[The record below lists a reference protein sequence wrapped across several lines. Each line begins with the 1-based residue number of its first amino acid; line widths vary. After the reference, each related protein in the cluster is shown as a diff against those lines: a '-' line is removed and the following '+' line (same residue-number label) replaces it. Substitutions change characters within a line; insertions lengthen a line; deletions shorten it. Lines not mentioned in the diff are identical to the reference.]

1 MHEVMRLKEDLRAK
15 LKHLEL
21 PRLIT
26 LNLFCMELSKV
37 FEPGKNL
44 SRYEGFYSG
53 MLESFARTCKDT
65 VLASLPNFMFR
76 PSGHIYT
83 MEMGK

>member
-1 MHEVMRLKEDLRAK
+1 M
-15 LKHLEL
+15 
-21 PRLIT
+21 
-26 LNLFCMELSKV
+26 

-65 VLASLPNFMFR
+65 VLASLPNFMFH